1 MKKKILPVLLALGIM
16 GTSVPQKTTAAE
28 DLLKNQINISIEDT
42 VIEFPTVLYKE
53 ENYLKL
59 RDFAYVIK
67 DYKEIEVEYKKDENG
82 KNKIYIKD
90 GKYTPKGDELKSEID
105 FKGAVIGTETLS
117 IGNEDI
123 QMSKVN
129 VKGYNYFRLRDLA
142 KALGLDVSWNKESR
156 SVRIKKMGEM
166 KDGTIQ
172 FRETATEKTEHS
184 PILLVKDAG
193 EGNISIT
200 YSVKVNTGGYSLKT
214 KSVRRVGN
222 KIIVT
227 PDLIGPPADSM
238 VTQVISYPTTTIV
251 IPKAELPEGYVIE
264 IEGAG
269 DAGNGMLTD
278 R

>member
-16 GTSVPQKTTAAE
+16 GSSTPIKTTAAE
-28 DLLKNQINISIEDT
+28 DLLKNQINISIEDM

-117 IGNEDI
+117 IGNKDI

-166 KDGTIQ
+166 NDGKIQ

-214 KSVRRVGN
+214 KSVKRVGN

-227 PDLIGPPADSM
+227 PDLIGPPADAM
-238 VTQVISYPTTTIV
+238 VTQVISYPTTTI
-251 IPKAELPEGYVIE
+251 IISKEELPEGYVIE

-269 DAGNGMLTD
+269 DENGMLSD

>member
-16 GTSVPQKTTAAE
+16 GSSTPIKTTAAE
-28 DLLKNQINISIEDT
+28 NLLKNQINISIEDM

-117 IGNEDI
+117 IGNKDI

-166 KDGTIQ
+166 NDGKIQ

-214 KSVRRVGN
+214 KSVKRVGN

-227 PDLIGPPADSM
+227 PDLIGPPADAM
-238 VTQVISYPTTTIV
+238 VTQVISYPTTTI
-251 IPKAELPEGYVIE
+251 IISKEELPEGYVIE
-264 IEGAG
+264 IEGEKG
-269 DAGNGMLTD
+269 ENGMLTD

>member
-16 GTSVPQKTTAAE
+16 GSSTPIKTTAAE
-28 DLLKNQINISIEDT
+28 DLLKNQINISIEDM

-117 IGNEDI
+117 IGNKDI

-166 KDGTIQ
+166 NDGKIQ

-214 KSVRRVGN
+214 KFVKRIGN

-227 PDLIGPPADSM
+227 PDLIGPPADAM
-238 VTQVISYPTTTIV
+238 VTQVISYPTTSI
-251 IPKAELPEGYVIE
+251 IISKEELPEGYVIE
-264 IEGAG
+264 IEGEKG
-269 DAGNGMLTD
+269 ENGMLTD

>member
-16 GTSVPQKTTAAE
+16 GSSTPIKTTAAE
-28 DLLKNQINISIEDT
+28 NLLKNQINISIEDM

-117 IGNEDI
+117 IGNKDI

-166 KDGTIQ
+166 NDGKIQ

-214 KSVRRVGN
+214 KSVKRVGN

-227 PDLIGPPADSM
+227 PDLIGPPADAM
-238 VTQVISYPTTTIV
+238 VTQVISYPTTSI
-251 IPKAELPEGYVIE
+251 IISKEELPEGYVIE
-264 IEGAG
+264 IEGKG
-269 DAGNGMLTD
+269 DENGMLSD

>member
-16 GTSVPQKTTAAE
+16 GTSTPIKTTAAE
-28 DLLKNQINISIEDT
+28 DLLKNQINISIEDM

-142 KALGLDVSWNKESR
+142 KALGLDISWNKESR

-166 KDGTIQ
+166 NDGKIQ

-214 KSVRRVGN
+214 KSVKRVGN
-222 KIIVT
+222 KIIIT
-227 PDLIGPPADSM
+227 PDLIGPPADAM
-238 VTQVISYPTTTIV
+238 VTQVISYPTTTI
-251 IPKAELPEGYVIE
+251 IISKAELPEGYVIE
-264 IEGAG
+264 IEGEKG
-269 DAGNGMLTD
+269 ENGMLTD

>member
-16 GTSVPQKTTAAE
+16 GSSTPIKTTAAE
-28 DLLKNQINISIEDT
+28 DLLKNQINISIEDM

-117 IGNEDI
+117 IGNKDI

-129 VKGYNYFRLRDLA
+129 IKGYNYFRLRDLA

-166 KDGTIQ
+166 NDGKIQ

-214 KSVRRVGN
+214 KSVKRVGN

-227 PDLIGPPADSM
+227 PDLIGPPADAM
-238 VTQVISYPTTTIV
+238 VTQVISYPTTTI
-251 IPKAELPEGYVIE
+251 IISKAELPEGYVIE
-264 IEGAG
+264 IEGEKG
-269 DAGNGMLTD
+269 ENGMLTD

>member
-16 GTSVPQKTTAAE
+16 GTSAPIKTTAAE
-28 DLLKNQINISIEDT
+28 DLLKNQINISIEDM

-82 KNKIYIKD
+82 KNKIYIND

-117 IGNEDI
+117 IGNKDI

-166 KDGTIQ
+166 NDGKIQ

-214 KSVRRVGN
+214 KSVKRVGN

-227 PDLIGPPADSM
+227 PDLIGPPADAM
-238 VTQVISYPTTTIV
+238 VTQVISYPTTTI
-251 IPKAELPEGYVIE
+251 IISKAELPEGYVIE
-264 IEGAG
+264 IEGMK
-269 DAGNGMLTD
+269 DENGMLMD

>member
-16 GTSVPQKTTAAE
+16 GSSTPIKTTAAE
-28 DLLKNQINISIEDT
+28 DLLKNQINISIEDM

-117 IGNEDI
+117 IGNKDI

-166 KDGTIQ
+166 NDGKIQ

-214 KSVRRVGN
+214 KSVKRVGN

-227 PDLIGPPADSM
+227 PDLIGPPADAM
-238 VTQVISYPTTTIV
+238 VTQVISYPTTTI
-251 IPKAELPEGYVIE
+251 IISKAELPEGYVIE
-264 IEGAG
+264 IEGEKG
-269 DAGNGMLTD
+269 ENGMLTD

>member
-28 DLLKNQINISIEDT
+28 DLLKNQINISIEDM

-67 DYKEIEVEYKKDENG
+67 DYKEIEVDYKKDENG

-156 SVRIKKMGEM
+156 SVRINKMGEM
-166 KDGTIQ
+166 KDSAIQ

-264 IEGAG
+264 IEGNTQG
-269 DAGNGMLTD
+269 DGGTLSD

>member
-16 GTSVPQKTTAAE
+16 GSSTPIKTTAAE
-28 DLLKNQINISIEDT
+28 DLLKNQINISIEDM

-117 IGNEDI
+117 IGNKDI

-166 KDGTIQ
+166 NDGKIQ
-172 FRETATEKTEHS
+172 FREIATEKTEHS

-214 KSVRRVGN
+214 KSVKRVGN

-227 PDLIGPPADSM
+227 PDLIGPPADAM
-238 VTQVISYPTTTIV
+238 VTQVISYPTTTI
-251 IPKAELPEGYVIE
+251 IISKAELPEGYVIE
-264 IEGAG
+264 IEGMK
-269 DAGNGMLTD
+269 DENGMLMD

>member
-16 GTSVPQKTTAAE
+16 GSSTPIKTTAAE

-214 KSVRRVGN
+214 KSVKRVGN
-222 KIIVT
+222 KIIIT
-227 PDLIGPPADSM
+227 PDLIGPPADAM
-238 VTQVISYPTTTIV
+238 VTQVISYPTTTI
-251 IPKAELPEGYVIE
+251 IISKAELPEGYVIE
-264 IEGAG
+264 IEGEKG
-269 DAGNGMLTD
+269 ENGMLTD

>member
-16 GTSVPQKTTAAE
+16 GSSTPIKTTAAE
-28 DLLKNQINISIEDT
+28 DLLKNQINISIEDM

-90 GKYTPKGDELKSEID
+90 GKYTLKGDELKSEID

-117 IGNEDI
+117 IGNKDI

-166 KDGTIQ
+166 NDGKIQ

-214 KSVRRVGN
+214 KSVKRVGN
-222 KIIVT
+222 KIIIT
-227 PDLIGPPADSM
+227 PDLIGPPADAM
-238 VTQVISYPTTTIV
+238 VTQVISYPTTTI
-251 IPKAELPEGYVIE
+251 IISKAELPEGYVIE
-264 IEGAG
+264 IEGMK
-269 DAGNGMLTD
+269 DENGMLMD

>member
-16 GTSVPQKTTAAE
+16 GSSTPIKTTAAE
-28 DLLKNQINISIEDT
+28 NLLKNQINISIEDM

-117 IGNEDI
+117 IGNKDI

-166 KDGTIQ
+166 NDGKIQ

-214 KSVRRVGN
+214 KSVKRIGN
-222 KIIVT
+222 KIIIT
-227 PDLIGPPADSM
+227 PDLIGPPADAM
-238 VTQVISYPTTTIV
+238 VTQVISYPTTTI
-251 IPKAELPEGYVIE
+251 IISKAELPEGYVIE
-264 IEGAG
+264 IEGEG
-269 DAGNGMLTD
+269 DAGNGMLSD
-278 R
+278 I

>member
-16 GTSVPQKTTAAE
+16 GTSAPIKTTAAE
-28 DLLKNQINISIEDT
+28 DLLKNQINISIEDM

-166 KDGTIQ
+166 NDGKIQ

-214 KSVRRVGN
+214 KSVKRVGN

-227 PDLIGPPADSM
+227 PDLIGPPADAM
-238 VTQVISYPTTTIV
+238 VTQVISYPTTTI
-251 IPKAELPEGYVIE
+251 IISKAELPEGYVIE
-264 IEGAG
+264 IEGMK
-269 DAGNGMLTD
+269 DENGMLMD

>member
-16 GTSVPQKTTAAE
+16 GSSTPIKTTAAE
-28 DLLKNQINISIEDT
+28 DLLKNQINISIEDM

-117 IGNEDI
+117 IGNKDI

-166 KDGTIQ
+166 NDGKIQ
-172 FRETATEKTEHS
+172 FREIATEKTEHS

-214 KSVRRVGN
+214 KSVKRVGN

-227 PDLIGPPADSM
+227 PDLIGPPADAM
-238 VTQVISYPTTTIV
+238 VTQVISYPTTTI
-251 IPKAELPEGYVIE
+251 IISKAELPEGYVIE
-264 IEGAG
+264 IEGEKG
-269 DAGNGMLTD
+269 ENGMLTD

>member
-16 GTSVPQKTTAAE
+16 GSSTPIKTTAAE
-28 DLLKNQINISIEDT
+28 DLLKNRINISIEDM

-117 IGNEDI
+117 IGNKDI

-166 KDGTIQ
+166 NDGKIQ

-214 KSVRRVGN
+214 KSVKRVGN

-227 PDLIGPPADSM
+227 PDLIGPPADAM
-238 VTQVISYPTTTIV
+238 VTQVISYPTTTI
-251 IPKAELPEGYVIE
+251 IISKAELPEGYVIE
-264 IEGAG
+264 IEGMK
-269 DAGNGMLTD
+269 DENGMLMD

>member
-16 GTSVPQKTTAAE
+16 GSSTPIKTTAAE
-28 DLLKNQINISIEDT
+28 DLLKNQINISIEDM

-117 IGNEDI
+117 IGNKDI

-166 KDGTIQ
+166 NDGKIQ

-214 KSVRRVGN
+214 KSVKRVGN

-227 PDLIGPPADSM
+227 PDLIGPPADAM
-238 VTQVISYPTTTIV
+238 VTQVISYPTTSI
-251 IPKAELPEGYVIE
+251 IISKEELPEGYVIE
-264 IEGAG
+264 IEGEKG
-269 DAGNGMLTD
+269 ENGMLTD

>member
-16 GTSVPQKTTAAE
+16 GSSTPIKTTAAE
-28 DLLKNQINISIEDT
+28 DLLKNQINISIEDM

-117 IGNEDI
+117 IGNKDI

-166 KDGTIQ
+166 NDGKIQ

-214 KSVRRVGN
+214 KSVKRVGN
-222 KIIVT
+222 KIIIT
-227 PDLIGPPADSM
+227 PDLIGPPADAM
-238 VTQVISYPTTTIV
+238 VTQVISYPTTSI
-251 IPKAELPEGYVIE
+251 IISKEELPEGYVIE
-264 IEGAG
+264 IEGEG
-269 DAGNGMLTD
+269 DENGMLSD

>member
-16 GTSVPQKTTAAE
+16 GSSTPIKTTAAE
-28 DLLKNQINISIEDT
+28 DLLKNQINISIEDM

-117 IGNEDI
+117 IGNKDI

-166 KDGTIQ
+166 KDGAIQ

-227 PDLIGPPADSM
+227 PDLIGPPADLM

>member
-16 GTSVPQKTTAAE
+16 GSSTPIKTTAAE
-28 DLLKNQINISIEDT
+28 DLLKNQINISIEDM

-117 IGNEDI
+117 IGNKDI

-142 KALGLDVSWNKESR
+142 KALGLDVSWDKESR

-166 KDGTIQ
+166 NDGKIQ

-214 KSVRRVGN
+214 KTVKRVGN
-222 KIIVT
+222 KIIIT
-227 PDLIGPPADSM
+227 PDLIGPPADAM
-238 VTQVISYPTTTIV
+238 VTQVISYPTTTI
-251 IPKAELPEGYVIE
+251 IISKAELPEGYVIE
-264 IEGAG
+264 IEGEKG
-269 DAGNGMLTD
+269 ENGMLTD

>member
-16 GTSVPQKTTAAE
+16 GSSTPIKTTAAE
-28 DLLKNQINISIEDT
+28 DLLKNQINISIEDM

-117 IGNEDI
+117 IGNKGI

-166 KDGTIQ
+166 NDGKIQ

-214 KSVRRVGN
+214 KSVKRVGN
-222 KIIVT
+222 KIIIT
-227 PDLIGPPADSM
+227 PDLIGPPADAM
-238 VTQVISYPTTTIV
+238 VTQVISYPTTSI
-251 IPKAELPEGYVIE
+251 IISKEELPEGYVIE
-264 IEGAG
+264 IEGEKG
-269 DAGNGMLTD
+269 ENGMLTD

>member
-16 GTSVPQKTTAAE
+16 GSSTPIKTTAAE
-28 DLLKNQINISIEDT
+28 DLLKNQINISIEDM

-117 IGNEDI
+117 IGNKDI

-166 KDGTIQ
+166 NDGKIQ

-214 KSVRRVGN
+214 KSVKRVGN

-227 PDLIGPPADSM
+227 PDLIGPPADAM
-238 VTQVISYPTTTIV
+238 VTQVISYPTTTI
-251 IPKAELPEGYVIE
+251 IISKAELPEGYVIE
-264 IEGAG
+264 IEGMK
-269 DAGNGMLTD
+269 DENGMLMD

>member
-16 GTSVPQKTTAAE
+16 GSSTPIKTTAAE
-28 DLLKNQINISIEDT
+28 DLLKNQINISIEDM

-117 IGNEDI
+117 IGNKDI

-142 KALGLDVSWNKESR
+142 KALGLDVSWDKESR

-166 KDGTIQ
+166 NDGKIQ

-214 KSVRRVGN
+214 KSVKRVGN
-222 KIIVT
+222 KIIIT
-227 PDLIGPPADSM
+227 PDLIGPPADAM
-238 VTQVISYPTTTIV
+238 VTQVISYPTTSI
-251 IPKAELPEGYVIE
+251 IISKEELPEGYVIE
-264 IEGAG
+264 IEGEG
-269 DAGNGMLTD
+269 DENGMLSD

>member
-16 GTSVPQKTTAAE
+16 GTSAPIKTTAAE
-28 DLLKNQINISIEDT
+28 DLLKNRINISIEDM

-142 KALGLDVSWNKESR
+142 KALGLDISWNKESR

-166 KDGTIQ
+166 NDGKIQ

-214 KSVRRVGN
+214 KSVKRVGN
-222 KIIVT
+222 KIIIT
-227 PDLIGPPADSM
+227 PDLIGPPADAM
-238 VTQVISYPTTTIV
+238 VTQVISYPTTTI
-251 IPKAELPEGYVIE
+251 IISKAELPEGYVIE
-264 IEGAG
+264 IEGEKG
-269 DAGNGMLTD
+269 ENGMLTD

>member
-16 GTSVPQKTTAAE
+16 GSSTPIKTTAAE
-28 DLLKNQINISIEDT
+28 DLLKNQINISIEDM
-42 VIEFPTVLYKE
+42 VIEFPTVLYKK

-117 IGNEDI
+117 IGNKDI

-166 KDGTIQ
+166 NDGKIQ

-214 KSVRRVGN
+214 KSVKRVGN

-227 PDLIGPPADSM
+227 PDLIGPPADAM
-238 VTQVISYPTTTIV
+238 VTQVISYPTTTII

-264 IEGAG
+264 IEGMK
-269 DAGNGMLTD
+269 DENGMLTD

>member
-16 GTSVPQKTTAAE
+16 GSSTPIKTTAAE
-28 DLLKNQINISIEDT
+28 NLLKNQINISIEDM

-117 IGNEDI
+117 IGNKDI

-166 KDGTIQ
+166 NDGKIQ

-214 KSVRRVGN
+214 KSIRRVGN
-222 KIIVT
+222 KIIIT
-227 PDLIGPPADSM
+227 PDLIGPPADAM
-238 VTQVISYPTTTIV
+238 VTQVISYPTTTI
-251 IPKAELPEGYVIE
+251 IISKAELPEGYVIE
-264 IEGAG
+264 IEGMK
-269 DAGNGMLTD
+269 DENGMLMD

>member
-16 GTSVPQKTTAAE
+16 GSSTPIKTTAAE
-28 DLLKNQINISIEDT
+28 DLLKNQINISIEDM

-117 IGNEDI
+117 IGNKDI

-142 KALGLDVSWNKESR
+142 KALGLDVSWDKESR

-166 KDGTIQ
+166 NDGKIQ

-214 KSVRRVGN
+214 KSVKRVGN
-222 KIIVT
+222 KIIIT
-227 PDLIGPPADSM
+227 PDLIGPPADAM
-238 VTQVISYPTTTIV
+238 VTQVISYPTTTI
-251 IPKAELPEGYVIE
+251 IISKAELPEGYVIE
-264 IEGAG
+264 IEGEKG
-269 DAGNGMLTD
+269 ENGMLTD

>member
-16 GTSVPQKTTAAE
+16 GTSAPIKTTAAE
-28 DLLKNQINISIEDT
+28 DLLKNRINISIEDM

-117 IGNEDI
+117 IGNKDI

-166 KDGTIQ
+166 NDGKIQ

-214 KSVRRVGN
+214 KSVKRVGN

-227 PDLIGPPADSM
+227 PDLIGPPADAM
-238 VTQVISYPTTTIV
+238 VTQVISYPTTTI
-251 IPKAELPEGYVIE
+251 IISKAELPEGYVIE
-264 IEGAG
+264 IEGEG
-269 DAGNGMLTD
+269 DAGNGMLSD

>member
-16 GTSVPQKTTAAE
+16 GSSTPIKTTAAE
-28 DLLKNQINISIEDT
+28 DLLKNQINISIEDM

-117 IGNEDI
+117 IGNKDI

-166 KDGTIQ
+166 NDGKIQ

-214 KSVRRVGN
+214 KSVKRVGN
-222 KIIVT
+222 KIIIT
-227 PDLIGPPADSM
+227 PDLIGPPADAM
-238 VTQVISYPTTTIV
+238 VTQVISYPTTSI
-251 IPKAELPEGYVIE
+251 IISKAELPEGYVIE
-264 IEGAG
+264 IEGEG
-269 DAGNGMLTD
+269 DAGNGMLSD

>member
-16 GTSVPQKTTAAE
+16 GSSTPIKTTAAE
-28 DLLKNQINISIEDT
+28 DLLKNQINISIEDM

-67 DYKEIEVEYKKDENG
+67 DYN
-82 KNKIYIKD
+82 KD

-117 IGNEDI
+117 IGNKDI

-166 KDGTIQ
+166 NDGKIQ

-214 KSVRRVGN
+214 KSVKRVGN
-222 KIIVT
+222 KIIIT
-227 PDLIGPPADSM
+227 PDLIGPPADAM
-238 VTQVISYPTTTIV
+238 VTQVISYPTTTI
-251 IPKAELPEGYVIE
+251 IISKAELPEGYVIE
-264 IEGAG
+264 IEGEG
-269 DAGNGMLTD
+269 DAGNGMLSD

>member
-16 GTSVPQKTTAAE
+16 GSSTPIKTTAAE
-28 DLLKNQINISIEDT
+28 DLLKNQINISIEDM

-117 IGNEDI
+117 IGNKDI

-166 KDGTIQ
+166 NDGKIQ

-214 KSVRRVGN
+214 KSVKRIGN

-227 PDLIGPPADSM
+227 PDLIGPPANAM
-238 VTQVISYPTTTIV
+238 VTQVISYPTTSI
-251 IPKAELPEGYVIE
+251 IISKEELPEGYVIE
-264 IEGAG
+264 IEGEG
-269 DAGNGMLTD
+269 DAGNGMLSD

>member
-16 GTSVPQKTTAAE
+16 GSSTPIKTTAAE
-28 DLLKNQINISIEDT
+28 DLLKNQINISIEDM

-117 IGNEDI
+117 IGNKDI

-166 KDGTIQ
+166 NDGKIQ

-214 KSVRRVGN
+214 KSVKRIGN

-227 PDLIGPPADSM
+227 PDLIGPPADAM
-238 VTQVISYPTTTIV
+238 VTQVISYPTTSI
-251 IPKAELPEGYVIE
+251 IISKEELPEGYVIE
-264 IEGAG
+264 IEGEKG
-269 DAGNGMLTD
+269 ENGMLTD

>member
-16 GTSVPQKTTAAE
+16 GTSVPKTAASG
-28 DLLKNQINISIEDT
+28 DLLKNKINISVEDM

-53 ENYLKL
+53 ENYIKL

-117 IGNEDI
+117 IGNKDI

-166 KDGTIQ
+166 NDGKIQ

-214 KSVRRVGN
+214 KSVKRVGN
-222 KIIVT
+222 KIIIT
-227 PDLIGPPADSM
+227 PDLIGPPADAM
-238 VTQVISYPTTTIV
+238 VTQVISYPTTTI
-251 IPKAELPEGYVIE
+251 IISKAELPEGYVIE
-264 IEGAG
+264 IEGEKG
-269 DAGNGMLTD
+269 ENGMLTD